1 MNKAQY
7 DAYITFAKEKLGIEF
22 RDINL
27 LITALTHRSYVN
39 EHKDSSEHNER
50 LEFLGD
56 AVLELVSSDF
66 LFHKYNQ
73 PEGIMTAWRAALV
86 NTEANAAA
94 GKRLGYQKLVR
105 LSRGEKNG
113 SERAMHVI
121 LADCYEAIIGAI
133 YLDQGYAAAEKFI
146 QENSLFCIN
155 EIIESESW
163 RDAKSFLQV
172 LSQHIDN
179 VTPVYRVIKEEGPD
193 HDKMFTL
200 GVFINDHLKA
210 TGVGHSKQEAQ
221 VKAASGAIRQYK
233 REHPKEVEEFKVV

>member
-7 DAYITFAKEKLGIEF
+7 DAYVAFAKEKLGIEF
-22 RDINL
+22 HDINL

-39 EHKDSSEHNER
+39 EHKDSTEHNER

-66 LFHKYNQ
+66 LFHKYEQ
-73 PEGIMTAWRAALV
+73 PEGIMTVWRAALV

-94 GKRLGYQKLVR
+94 GERLGYQSLVR

-133 YLDQGYAAAEKFI
+133 YLDQEYATAEKFI
-146 QENSLFCIN
+146 QKNSLVHID

-210 TGVGHSKQEAQ
+210 TGIGHSKQEAQ
-221 VKAASGAIRQYK
+221 VKAASEAIRQYK
-233 REHPKEVEEFKVV
+233 REHPKEVEEFKVI